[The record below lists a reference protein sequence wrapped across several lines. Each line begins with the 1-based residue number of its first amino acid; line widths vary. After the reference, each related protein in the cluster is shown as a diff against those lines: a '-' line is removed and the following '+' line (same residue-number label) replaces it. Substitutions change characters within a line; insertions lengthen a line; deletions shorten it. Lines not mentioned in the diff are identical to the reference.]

1 MITKKIEERRKQRNK
16 EEGDMNSEDL
26 TGLKRNITTK
36 LDVISRSLVDMYSSE
51 YRSGARGSAVG

>member
-16 EEGDMNSEDL
+16 KGGDINFEDL

-36 LDVISRSLVDMYSSE
+36 LNVISCSLVDMYNPE
-51 YRSGARGSAVG
+51 YRSGARGNAVG